1 VSHFHLKKILIP
13 TDAFDLVEK
22 ETKEILEKEVEEI
35 LKTLKLEK
43 EEIKIND
50 IVQACQHTNT
60 IIGYEAWNN
69 HKEWIEKDKPKF
81 SEMITN
87 RWITAS
93 KISKEDYEKSIEFQ
107 KNWSKKWKF

>member
-1 VSHFHLKKILIP
+1 
-13 TDAFDLVEK
+13 
-22 ETKEILEKEVEEI
+22 VEEI

-107 KNWSKKWKF
+107 KNWSKKNGNFN